1 MQLLLKPELLKLSNH
16 INMKIILLNFFSYVG
31 SVLELRK
38 STISRFIKILDLKFF
53 RKRMGRNNEKVK
65 DKKKERKMMSER
77 MNVG

>member
-1 MQLLLKPELLKLSNH
+1 
-16 INMKIILLNFFSYVG
+16 MKIMLFLNF
-31 SVLELRK
+31 
-38 STISRFIKILDLKFF
+38 STLSLIFF

>member
-1 MQLLLKPELLKLSNH
+1 
-16 INMKIILLNFFSYVG
+16 
-31 SVLELRK
+31 LELRN
-38 STISRFIKILDLKFF
+38 STVSRLIKILNLKFF

>member
-1 MQLLLKPELLKLSNH
+1 
-16 INMKIILLNFFSYVG
+16 MKIILLNFFSYVG